1 MLTSVLA
8 ALPVASLLE
17 TIGHWVL
24 LILGVL
30 FIFNMIIVVHELGHF
45 LAARWRGLVVEEFG
59 VWFGKPIWRKKFNG
73 VWYSF
78 GTIPFGGFVKLPQLA
93 PMKSIEGESETPTE
107 ELPPIKPIDK
117 IITAFAGPLFSF
129 LLALVLACFI
139 WKAGRPYRFEDR
151 TTIVGAVTPGGPADK
166 AGIKPGDKII
176 AIDGKPVKYFTAPIT
191 DSVIWAIV
199 TSENPTI
206 HFDLERDGKRFAVDS
221 GWTREET
228 PAWRRK
234 ALRKVLIG
242 PLILAEVGHIDPGGP
257 AEKAGLQKGDMIKAV
272 NGTPI
277 LGLHDLLK
285 IVEKN
290 PTAPVKFAI
299 DRSGQTFDITLTP
312 EAGKDA
318 EDGPVYGF
326 EWGSVRWDYPT
337 PMQQVVQSVR
347 SIVDML
353 KTARSPKSDV
363 KAQHFSG
370 PVGIMNLYR
379 MILESEKPLHFAI
392 AFSVFFNV
400 NLALINLLP
409 LPILDGG
416 HIMFGVIEMIRRRP
430 IRSIKVL
437 EIMETACTL
446 LILGFILYVTWYDIG
461 EFFHKKDAAATP
473 APASTPA
480 AAATPAPQTS
490 PQ

>member
-1 MLTSVLA
+1 MSVTAALA

-17 TIGHWVL
+17 SIGHWIF

-59 VWFGKPIWRKKFNG
+59 VWFGKPLWRKKFNG

-93 PMKSIEGESETPTE
+93 PMRSIEGESETPAE
-107 ELPPIKPIDK
+107 ELPQISPVDK

-139 WKAGRPYRFEDR
+139 WNAGRPYRFEDR

-166 AGIKPGDKII
+166 AGIKPGDKIL
-176 AIDGKPVKYFTAPIT
+176 AIDGKPVKYFMAPIT
-191 DSVIWAIV
+191 DSIIWAIV

-206 HFDLERDGKRFAVDS
+206 RFDIERDGKQIDPIYS
-221 GWTREET
+221 GFSREET
-228 PAWRRK
+228 PGWRRK
-234 ALRKVLIG
+234 ALRKVQMS
-242 PLILAEVGHIDPGGP
+242 PLILAEVGHVDPGGP
-257 AEKAGLQKGDMIKAV
+257 AEKAGLKKSDMVKAI

-277 LGLHDLLK
+277 LGLHDLLA

-290 PTAPVKFAI
+290 PKAPMKLTI
-299 DRSGQTFDITLTP
+299 DRGGQSIETTLTP
-312 EAGKDA
+312 EPAKNPD
-318 EDGPVYGF
+318 DGTVFGL

-337 PMQQVVQSVR
+337 PVQQVVDSVR
-347 SIVDML
+347 SIANMIR
-353 KTARSPKSDV
+353 TARSPKSDV

-379 MILESEKPLHFAI
+379 MILESEKPLHYAI

-416 HIMFGVIEMIRRRP
+416 HIMFGFIELIRRKP

-461 EFFHKKDAAATP
+461 EFFHKKDAPAATP
-473 APASTPA
+473 APVV
-480 AAATPAPQTS
+480 ATPAPAATPS

>member
-1 MLTSVLA
+1 MSVFPVLA
-8 ALPVASLLE
+8 ALPLASFFE
-17 TIGHWVL
+17 AAVHWVV

-30 FIFNMIIVVHELGHF
+30 FIFNLIIVVHELGHF
-45 LAARWRGLVVEEFG
+45 LAARWRGLIVEEFG
-59 VWFGKPIWRKKFNG
+59 VWFGKPLWRKKFNG

-107 ELPPIKPIDK
+107 ELPPIGPVDK

-151 TTIVGAVTPGGPADK
+151 TTIVGVVMPGGPADK
-166 AGIKPGDKII
+166 AGIVPGDKIL
-176 AIDGKPVKYFTAPIT
+176 AIDGKPVKYFMSPIT
-191 DSVIWAIV
+191 DSIVWAIV

-206 HFDLERDGKRFAVDS
+206 HFDIERNGQHITKDS
-221 GWTREET
+221 GWVREET
-228 PAWRRK
+228 PGWRRK
-234 ALRKVLIG
+234 ALRKVQFG
-242 PLILAEVGHIDPGGP
+242 PLMPAEVGHVDPAGP
-257 AEKAGLQKGDMIKAV
+257 AEKAGLQKGDMVKAV

-277 LGLHDLLK
+277 LGLHDLLT
-285 IVEKN
+285 IVDKN
-290 PTAPVKFAI
+290 PSAPMKLSI
-299 DRSGQTFDITLTP
+299 DRAGQPLEVTLTP
-312 EAGKDA
+312 EPAKNA
-318 EDGPVYGF
+318 EEGPVFGI

-337 PMQQVVQSVR
+337 PVQQVVDSVR
-347 SIVDML
+347 SIANMIR
-353 KTARSPKSDV
+353 TARSPKSDV

-379 MILESEKPLHFAI
+379 MILESEKPFHYAI

-416 HIMFGVIEMIRRRP
+416 HIMFGVIELIRRKP

-446 LILGFILYVTWYDIG
+446 LILGFILYVTWFDIG
-461 EFFHKKDAAATP
+461 EFFHSKAAAPAPAATTP
-473 APASTPA
+473 AP
-480 AAATPAPQTS
+480 ATPAPQPS